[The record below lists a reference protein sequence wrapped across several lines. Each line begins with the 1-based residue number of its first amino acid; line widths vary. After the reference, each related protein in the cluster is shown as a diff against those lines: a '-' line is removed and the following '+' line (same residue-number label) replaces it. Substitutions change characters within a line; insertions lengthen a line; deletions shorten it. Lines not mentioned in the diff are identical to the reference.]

1 MIFLVTLATL
11 LIEFIVTQRG
21 PRNLTRAMKKGR
33 THRHMYRKAGV
44 WWVVHS
50 GGDAPAARKFST
62 FIMHYWM
69 KRWLYCTELNQE
81 EVG

>member
-1 MIFLVTLATL
+1 MPFSLIFLVTLITL
-11 LIEFIVTQRG
+11 SIEFIVTHRG

-50 GGDAPAARKFST
+50 GGDAPAAWKLST
-62 FIMHYWM
+62 FIMHHWNGA
-69 KRWLYCTELNQE
+69 EP
-81 EVG
+81 G